1 MAVNT
6 VAAGDPVAS
15 ADHNA
20 LAGLFNGTT
29 GYGEP
34 AKFYELND
42 ATAYSVI
49 AGNQDTT
56 NGYAFKAQ
64 YGTLSGTPTTLATI
78 AKGGVALM
86 PSSTELGMKVQSTG
100 RIGVFDSVSVDLLAA
115 TTPFSMTR
123 TNALG
128 EVMADF
134 QLRSTMPGTQ
144 VTTGTA
150 ASGTNTTLTVA
161 GTPWTVNAYA
171 GKIVHLL
178 TGTGASAADP
188 YRYVVSNT
196 NNTLTIDS
204 DVVWTT
210 NPGAGTTFEILTP
223 GDIGAARFLM
233 EAKSGS
239 VAARRAIEAHAF
251 AQTGAADSGTTAIEV
266 SFGSN
271 AAQFDPNNNV
281 GISIA
286 ASAAWLTGNVG
297 VEQGTHLR
305 LWGGLGSARYVAC
318 ENASGTLEASIYK
331 GGLGNFG
338 ANTAGVGT
346 ARLNVHQASGDATGS
361 GFRVYPNNVLTS
373 YGEAFVDGNK
383 ALNFGVVQSGVGSA
397 SALLSGNP
405 GVDTFTLS
413 APQTLSQN
421 LLTLAVSNVGT
432 KFAVTYDASL
442 LVGLSHTAVGG
453 GAGVLAIKNAATN
466 PSSNPSGGGI
476 LYADAGAGK
485 WRGSGG
491 TTTTFGAAEPHCPT
505 CDRDFALEWES
516 PRYGY
521 ISVCVWCMTDAI
533 GNAGVMKKLT
543 AEERA

>member
-1 MAVNT
+1 MAVAT

-15 ADHNA
+15 EDHNV

-29 GYGEP
+29 GYGQP

-64 YGTLSGTPTTLATI
+64 YGTLSGTPTTLVTI

-223 GDIGAARFLM
+223 GDIGAARFLT

-266 SFGSN
+266 SFVSN

-338 ANTAGVGT
+338 
-346 ARLNVHQASGDATGS
+346 DATFDTVIMTQALQAVEHPDELLDDMLRVAREAIITFPNFAHWKTRGYLFWRGMMPVS
-361 GFRVYPNNVLTS
+361 EALPYSWYDTPNIHLCTFRDF
-373 YGEAFVDGNK
+373 EALCAEKGVTILSRRAVDGD
-383 ALNFGVVQSGVGSA
+383 QQGSV
-397 SALLSGNP
+397 LMKRFP
-405 GVDTFTLS
+405 
-413 APQTLSQN
+413 N
-421 LLTLAVSNVGT
+421 LLGEV
-432 KFAVTYDASL
+432 
-442 LVGLSHTAVGG
+442 
-453 GAGVLAIKNAATN
+453 AIYRIT
-466 PSSNPSGGGI
+466 
-476 LYADAGAGK
+476 
-485 WRGSGG
+485 R
-491 TTTTFGAAEPHCPT
+491 
-505 CDRDFALEWES
+505 
-516 PRYGY
+516 
-521 ISVCVWCMTDAI
+521 
-533 GNAGVMKKLT
+533 
-543 AEERA
+543 